1 MSEKALRFFW
11 TMRRLILV
19 NLICFP
25 IFLPVLLWFYFTLT
39 SYVQT
44 IFFPGQYFMLLPGI
58 SYFSALFLLLP
69 QTVFYILFILSL
81 ILSGPFVLALFHF
94 AVKIHSEEHVWVSD
108 LFSIAW
114 KKKVRGTLLSVCT
127 AVFVH
132 LCLWTLFL
140 SFTAA
145 SVYLLLARMISVIFL
160 LLLFFQFP
168 YLCMQLLSE
177 DLSVKESLKNAR
189 ILARLF
195 LPRGLLLLI
204 LIVGFVW
211 VAFYQL
217 PLVGLFALP
226 GITMSLGVYV
236 QAMICHPVLEKHV
249 FRNAH
254 LEDA

>member
-11 TMRRLILV
+11 VMRRLILV

-44 IFFPGQYFMLLPGI
+44 IFFPGQYFTLLPGI

-94 AVKIHSEEHVWVSD
+94 AVKLYAEEHVWVSD
-108 LFSIAW
+108 LFSVAW
-114 KKKVRGTLLSVCT
+114 KWKVRGVLLSVC
-127 AVFVH
+127 AVIFVH

-140 SFTAA
+140 SFTGA

-177 DLSVKESLKNAR
+177 DLSVKQSLKNAR

-195 LPRGLLLLI
+195 LPRGLLILI

-211 VAFYQL
+211 VAFYQF
-217 PLVGLFALP
+217 PVIGLFALP
-226 GITMSLGVYV
+226 IIAMSLGLYV
-236 QAMICHPVLEKHV
+236 QVLIFHPILEKHV
-249 FRNAH
+249 FRELH
-254 LEDA
+254 SEGG